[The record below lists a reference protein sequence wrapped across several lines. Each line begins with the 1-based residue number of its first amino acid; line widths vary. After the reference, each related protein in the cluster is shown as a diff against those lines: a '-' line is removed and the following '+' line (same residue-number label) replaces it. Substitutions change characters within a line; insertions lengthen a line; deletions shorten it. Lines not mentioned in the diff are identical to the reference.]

1 MLHALL
7 IGLSAGARSMTPL
20 AVVANAAR
28 CGTLPADN
36 GAPSWLGH
44 PLVSGAA
51 KTLAAGEIWG
61 DKLRSAP
68 DRIVLAGIAA
78 RLVTGGIAGMALAP
92 RRRALAGAVLG
103 AGAAV
108 AASYVTFALRMRAMR
123 RFGQTSTGL
132 IEDALTLGAA
142 QTVALAA
149 RSRQPIAGSPGA
161 AMGGR
166 LASDDA

>member
-20 AVVANAAR
+20 AVVADAAR

-92 RRRALAGAVLG
+92 RRRALAGAVLPNLLKSLG
-103 AGAAV
+103 IDPAV
-108 AASYVTFALRMRAMR
+108 AGTVVLTTITDVVGFMSFL
-123 RFGQTSTGL
+123 GL
-132 IEDALTLGAA
+132 ATYFYG
-142 QTVALAA
+142 
-149 RSRQPIAGSPGA
+149 
-161 AMGGR
+161 
-166 LASDDA
+166 